1 VPFTPSHL
9 AAALP
14 FLRTPL
20 VPAAVAL
27 GTMAPDFPYYVPRH
41 VGIPRDLTHSLLGL
55 VTIDPA
61 MTLVAVAAWWF
72 LLREPI
78 VELLPASLRE
88 RLPPRRPS
96 AWRQG
101 RASTLVAVLLL
112 VLSALVGNATHLLWD
127 SFTHPG
133 WMVDHLPLLRRQ
145 VGPLSVD
152 KWLQHA
158 STVFGLVALAVWAVL
173 RLRRVPRDTARPT
186 RWTRR
191 ERAVA
196 AAAIV
201 VAALVPSGAWWIH
214 GLVTGSRPLDPVLLF
229 PVAVLLVA
237 AGTLAVVLCAIV
249 WQLLRRRA

>member
-1 VPFTPSHL
+1 VPFTPSHM

-27 GTMAPDFPYYVPRH
+27 GAMAPDFPYYVPRQIE
-41 VGIPRDLTHSLLGL
+41 IPRDLTHSLLGL

-61 MTLVAVAAWWF
+61 MALVAVAVWWF
-72 LLREPI
+72 VLREPV

-88 RLPPRRPS
+88 RIPPRDPA

-101 RASTLVAVLLL
+101 RASTLVAVVLLL
-112 VLSALVGNATHLLWD
+112 LSALVGNATHLLWD

-133 WMVDHLPLLRRQ
+133 WVVDHLPLLQRRI
-145 VGPLSVD
+145 GPLAVD

-158 STVFGLVALAVWAVL
+158 STVLGLVALAVWAVL
-173 RLRRVPRDTARPT
+173 RLRRAPRDAARPT
-186 RWTRR
+186 RWTPRG
-191 ERAVA
+191 RALAVTV
-196 AAAIV
+196 IV
-201 VAALVPSGAWWIH
+201 LAALVPSGAWWIH
-214 GLVTGSRPLDPVLLF
+214 GVATGSRPLDPVLLF

-237 AGTLAVVLCAIV
+237 VGMLAVVLCAIV
-249 WQLLRRRA
+249 WRLLRRRA